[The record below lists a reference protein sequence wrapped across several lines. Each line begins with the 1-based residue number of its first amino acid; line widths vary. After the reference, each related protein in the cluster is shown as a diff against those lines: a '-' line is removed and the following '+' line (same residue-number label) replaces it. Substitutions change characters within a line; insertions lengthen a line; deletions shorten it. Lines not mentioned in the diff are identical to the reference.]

1 MDMTPAVLIGW
12 PGGSIESTAKLA
24 GLIVASYL
32 LVLWLSA
39 LVWTYRDVRG
49 RTNDQT
55 SQVIA
60 VLLVAL
66 FNLPGL
72 MVYLVIRP
80 QAPLADSYERSLESE
95 AILHE
100 LQLAAT
106 SCHNCRRPI
115 EDDFMVCPY
124 CRSVLREPCRSC
136 SKLVRTTWSACPF
149 CAIERTP
156 QRQLAA
162 SMRADREREAAATGY
177 APQSPTAPLQ
187 PPPLRADPA
196 GFGNGTNGNG
206 GVAAPAP
213 QHLPR
218 S

>member
-1 MDMTPAVLIGW
+1 MDITPAVLIGW

-24 GLIVASYL
+24 GLVVASYL

-39 LVWTYRDVRG
+39 LVWTYRDVRA

-66 FNLPGL
+66 FNVPGL
-72 MVYLVIRP
+72 LVYLVIRP
-80 QAPLADSYERSLESE
+80 QAALADSYERSLESE

-115 EDDFMVCPY
+115 EDDYMVCPY
-124 CRSVLREPCRSC
+124 CRTTLREPCRSC
-136 SKLVRTTWSACPF
+136 SKLVRTTWSACPY
-149 CAIERTP
+149 CAIDRTP
-156 QRQLAA
+156 QRQLAG
-162 SMRADREREAAATGY
+162 SLRPDRDHAPTATGY
-177 APQSPTAPLQ
+177 APQSPTQPLQ
-187 PPPLRADPA
+187 PPPRRADNA
-196 GFGNGTNGNG
+196 
-206 GVAAPAP
+206 
-213 QHLPR
+213 
-218 S
+218 

>member
-24 GLIVASYL
+24 RLVVASYL

-39 LVWTYRDVRG
+39 LIWTYRDVRS

-66 FNLPGL
+66 FNVPGL
-72 MVYLVIRP
+72 LVYLVIRP

-115 EDDFMVCPY
+115 ADDYMVCPH

-156 QRQLAA
+156 QRQLAG
-162 SMRADREREAAATGY
+162 SLRPDRERDPATGY
-177 APQSPTAPLQ
+177 APQSPTQPLQ
-187 PPPLRADPA
+187 PPPRRVDNPPYTN
-196 GFGNGTNGNG
+196 GGNGNT
-206 GVAAPAP
+206 PAP
-213 QHLPR
+213 QPQQLPR

>member
-24 GLIVASYL
+24 GLLVASYL

-39 LVWTYRDVRG
+39 LVWTYRDVRS

-156 QRQLAA
+156 QRQLAG
-162 SMRADREREAAATGY
+162 SLRTDREREAATGY

-187 PPPLRADPA
+187 PPPRRVDTAS
-196 GFGNGTNGNG
+196 FGNGSNG
-206 GVAAPAP
+206 GGAPAPAP
-213 QHLPR
+213 QQLPR

>member
-1 MDMTPAVLIGW
+1 MDMTPAFLLGW

-24 GLIVASYL
+24 GLVIASYL

-39 LVWTYRDVRG
+39 LIWTYRDVRK

-66 FNLPGL
+66 FNVPGL
-72 MVYLVIRP
+72 IVYLVIRP

-115 EDDFMVCPY
+115 EDDFMVCPH

-136 SKLVRTTWSACPF
+136 AKLVRTTWSACPY
-149 CAIERTP
+149 CAIDRTP
-156 QRQLAA
+156 QRQLAG
-162 SMRADREREAAATGY
+162 SLRAERERDLF
-177 APQSPTAPLQ
+177 APQSGTAPLQ
-187 PPPLRADPA
+187 PPPRRVDASGL
-196 GFGNGTNGNG
+196 GNGTNGLG
-206 GVAAPAP
+206 AP
-213 QHLPR
+213 QAQPTPLPR
-218 S
+218 SERI

>member
-24 GLIVASYL
+24 GLLIASYL

-39 LVWTYRDVRG
+39 LVWTYRDVRS

-66 FNLPGL
+66 FNVPGL
-72 MVYLVIRP
+72 LVYLVIRP

-115 EDDFMVCPY
+115 EDDYMVCPY

-136 SKLVRTTWSACPF
+136 SKLVRTTWSACPY

-156 QRQLAA
+156 QRQLAG
-162 SMRADREREAAATGY
+162 SVRAERAPGPGGY
-177 APQSPTAPLQ
+177 APQAPTQPLQ
-187 PPPLRADPA
+187 PPPRRADAAPYS
-196 GFGNGTNGNG
+196 NG
-206 GVAAPAP
+206 GNVNPAAPAP
-213 QHLPR
+213 QQLPR

>member
-24 GLIVASYL
+24 GLVIASYL

-49 RTNDQT
+49 RTHDQT

-60 VLLVAL
+60 VLLVAF
-66 FNLPGL
+66 FNVPGL
-72 MVYLVIRP
+72 LVYLVIRP

-106 SCHNCRRPI
+106 SCQNCRRPI
-115 EDDFMVCPY
+115 EDDYMVCPY

-156 QRQLAA
+156 QRQLAG
-162 SMRADREREAAATGY
+162 SLRAERERDAAATGY
-177 APQSPTAPLQ
+177 APQSPTQPLQ
-187 PPPLRADPA
+187 PPPRRVDNA
-196 GFGNGTNGNG
+196 GYTNGGNGNT
-206 GVAAPAP
+206 PAP
-213 QHLPR
+213 QPQQLPR

>member
-24 GLIVASYL
+24 GLVIASYM

-39 LVWTYRDVRG
+39 LVWVYRDVRS

-66 FNLPGL
+66 FNVPGL
-72 MVYLVIRP
+72 IVYLVIRP

-115 EDDFMVCPY
+115 EDDFMVCPH
-124 CRSVLREPCRSC
+124 CRTTLREPCRSC
-136 SKLVRTTWSACPF
+136 SKLVRTTWSACPY

-156 QRQLAA
+156 ARQLAG
-162 SMRADREREAAATGY
+162 SLRAEREREAAAAAATGY

-187 PPPLRADPA
+187 PPPRRSDLSA
-196 GFGNGTNGNG
+196 NGNG
-206 GVAAPAP
+206 GTPTQP
-213 QHLPR
+213 QQLPR
-218 S
+218 G

>member
-1 MDMTPAVLIGW
+1 MDITPAVLIGW

-39 LVWTYRDVRG
+39 LVWVYRDVRS

-66 FNLPGL
+66 FNVPGL
-72 MVYLVIRP
+72 LVYLVIRP
-80 QAPLADSYERSLESE
+80 QSALADSYERSLESE

-115 EDDFMVCPY
+115 EDDYVVCPY

-136 SKLVRTTWSACPF
+136 SRHVRTTWSACPY

-156 QRQLAA
+156 QRQMAGSL
-162 SMRADREREAAATGY
+162 REREH
-177 APQSPTAPLQ
+177 APQMPPAPTAPLQ
-187 PPPLRADPA
+187 PPPRRVDPA
-196 GFGNGTNGNG
+196 AYSNGNGTQTP
-206 GVAAPAP
+206 APATP
-213 QHLPR
+213 QAAQLQR
-218 S
+218 TERI

>member
-24 GLIVASYL
+24 GLLVASYF

-39 LVWTYRDVRG
+39 LVWTYRDVRS

-66 FNLPGL
+66 FNVPGL
-72 MVYLVIRP
+72 LVYLVIRP
-80 QAPLADSYERSLESE
+80 QAPLADSYERSLEAE

-115 EDDFMVCPY
+115 EDDYMVCPY

-136 SKLVRTTWSACPF
+136 SKLVRTTWSACPY

-156 QRQLAA
+156 QRQLAG
-162 SMRADREREAAATGY
+162 SLRADRERETATGY
-177 APQSPTAPLQ
+177 APQSPTQPLQ
-187 PPPLRADPA
+187 PPPRRADPNA
-196 GFGNGTNGNG
+196 AYSNG
-206 GVAAPAP
+206 GSGNTPAP
-213 QHLPR
+213 QPQQLPR

>member
-1 MDMTPAVLIGW
+1 MDITPAVLIGW

-24 GLIVASYL
+24 GLVVASYV

-39 LVWTYRDVRG
+39 LVWVYRDVRS

-66 FNLPGL
+66 FSVPGL
-72 MVYLVIRP
+72 IVYLVIRP

-115 EDDFMVCPY
+115 EDDYVVCPY

-136 SKLVRTTWSACPF
+136 SRPVRTTWSACPY
-149 CAIERTP
+149 CAVERTP
-156 QRQLAA
+156 QRQLAGSLRPA
-162 SMRADREREAAATGY
+162 HERDQAY

-187 PPPLRADPA
+187 PPPRRVDPA
-196 GFGNGTNGNG
+196 AYSNG
-206 GVAAPAP
+206 APAP
-213 QHLPR
+213 APAAAPPPQMQR
-218 S
+218 TERV

>member
-24 GLIVASYL
+24 GLLVASYL

-39 LVWTYRDVRG
+39 LVWTYRDVRS

-66 FNLPGL
+66 FNVPGL
-72 MVYLVIRP
+72 LVYLVIRP
-80 QAPLADSYERSLESE
+80 QAALADSYERSLESE

-115 EDDFMVCPY
+115 EDDYMVCPY

-136 SKLVRTTWSACPF
+136 SKLVRTTWSACPY

-156 QRQLAA
+156 QRQLAG
-162 SMRADREREAAATGY
+162 SLRVADREREAATGY
-177 APQSPTAPLQ
+177 APQSPTQPLQ
-187 PPPLRADPA
+187 PPPRRADPFNN
-196 GFGNGTNGNG
+196 GGNGNT
-206 GVAAPAP
+206 PAP
-213 QHLPR
+213 QPQQLPR